1 MQAFNWTGGPMLL
14 DRHHLEPYLPR
25 LSYLIGRFSVYDRE
39 ETLGE
44 ELNKYDPNDPV
55 DRDLLIRRYCLS
67 LTPGETFL
75 HRRAM
80 FDLLEQALA
89 DSDFD
94 FASVWADDEDD
105 EYFYEFWSWPSD
117 WPEINDPRGLFQA
130 IRDTAKEVWCEDL
143 MRSSLPSL
151 QRCRVIPERDLGS
164 PDWIFRVDNPE
175 AWKNVFNLAITPSD
189 LKTKGSV
196 RLADGLSFSAE
207 GQLNC
212 LFFRPSNWPPST
224 AFTYCEFD
232 VSVTGI
238 SEMEIRGSN
247 FEGPVSAT
255 LTRLKNGCYLRMKIG
270 FDCFIECVALHVVI
284 SNVVGSH
291 RAQKYGN

>member
-1 MQAFNWTGGPMLL
+1 MLL
-14 DRHHLEPYLPR
+14 DRFRCHPYRPNLAYFIGCFNICHR
-25 LSYLIGRFSVYDRE
+25 SHDVSDELS
-39 ETLGE
+39 
-44 ELNKYDPNDPV
+44 KYNPNDPV
-55 DRDLLIRRYCLS
+55 DRDLVVRRYCLES
-67 LTPGETFL
+67 SSGENFR
-75 HRRAM
+75 HRRAQ
-80 FDLLEQALA
+80 FDLLEAAL
-89 DSDFD
+89 SDPNFD
-94 FASVWADDEDD
+94 FSHIWEEDEVQHF
-105 EYFYEFWSWPSD
+105 EWEWPSG
-117 WPEINDPRGLFQA
+117 WPEFDDPRSFFQA

-151 QRCRVIPERDLGS
+151 QSCRVIPTRDLGS

-196 RLADGLSFSAE
+196 RLAGGVSFSAE
-207 GQLNC
+207 GQLNS

-270 FDCFIECVALHVVI
+270 FDCFIECVALHVII